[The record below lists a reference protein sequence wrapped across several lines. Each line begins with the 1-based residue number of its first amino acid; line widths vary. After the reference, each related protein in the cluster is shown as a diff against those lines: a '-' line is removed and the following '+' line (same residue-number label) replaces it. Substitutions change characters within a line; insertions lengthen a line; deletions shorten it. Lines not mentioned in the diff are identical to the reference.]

1 MNYIYDIL
9 LNFNDML
16 YDFYDWNVN
25 DNILHIRKIPLIQI
39 SKKQL
44 NDIKENEV
52 EFDIEFLEKIKNK
65 TEYFVGRNIKIL
77 KNACLFTDGMDV
89 IALNIEKHS
98 KCSSLLI
105 EEELDILEDIRYRKQ
120 EIKYNIIKKRNG
132 LGLKTRKQ
140 YEKEKMVLKSL
151 KELKNENNLS
161 KMKYIYYECFNE
173 KENNSE
179 IILKKLY
186 DSINKP
192 DIILKLS
199 DFFYPD
205 KLTFN

>member
-9 LNFNDML
+9 LNFNDIL
-16 YDFYDWNVN
+16 YDFYDWNIN

-120 EIKYNIIKKRNG
+120 EIKYNIIKKRNS

>member
-199 DFFYPD
+199 DFFIQ
-205 KLTFN
+205 TN